1 MADTYGDERR
11 TEIVSDDG
19 EFSIEDLI
27 AEEEMVVT
35 ISHNGYIKR
44 TALSLYNRQ
53 ASRWAGQGQG
63 TDLK

>member
-1 MADTYGDERR
+1 MSETYGDPRR

-44 TALSLYNRQ
+44 TALSLVQPPDAWWTWQ
-53 ASRWAGQGQG
+53 AER
-63 TDLK
+63 